1 MEEVDNN
8 ESLMDTSEVFIGDE
22 DITKEEA
29 MADVSKR
36 GLYLLQ
42 NFFRTA
48 RMTSKGNDFMI
59 KLYFHAI
66 MGAYLKEYT
75 VTKVAGVSD
84 LRVPVIWIQNSS
96 SGKSQL
102 NKCALDICRKIGVN
116 AIEETSFTEAGMIG
130 QFDKSKH
137 DFNIKNNLRPGEN
150 QTINKKDGTTRTVT
164 YSPPVIYGDL
174 YHYDIIFVD
183 EGKILFQKT
192 RYTES
197 FLSVLQPAMD
207 YPGKV
212 RKKLAAEEP
221 IEYDCGCTLVVS
233 TTEWGNVG
241 YDVMSQGFFPRCLFY
256 MKNLSIQEYLQNVDG
271 LYRNK
276 FDDYKYRN
284 LMGDFADMIERHPI
298 PITRDRKRI
307 FVDNELMP
315 LIHESVRAWF
325 IKLSERLYGSEI
337 TIAKSFA
344 SRLQIFVFKIA
355 GQMAV
360 LNHKTNPHIP
370 GDAVFIAGR
379 DEVDYALGLTNS
391 VFDSL
396 LNTMSVEEDSESSKM
411 YSTIIKVIGIM
422 KKECVEKIPKS
433 RFIELIM
440 STRTCGRTKAVRT
453 YNAMLSANYLREEI
467 DPVDKSL
474 VTLPNWSIWIN
485 KDKEKMGGIYNGKE
499 DDMQETQSGDQGAEL
514 PDGFEM

>member
-1 MEEVDNN
+1 MNDTYFEENIT
-8 ESLMDTSEVFIGDE
+8 DTSEVWIGDK
-22 DITKEEA
+22 DISKEEA
-29 MADVSKR
+29 MHDVSKR
-36 GLYLLQ
+36 FFYLLQ
-42 NFFRTA
+42 TFFKTA

-59 KLYFHAI
+59 RLYFHAI

-84 LRVPVIWIQNSS
+84 LRIPIIWIQNSS

-102 NKCALDICRKIGVN
+102 NKCALDVCRKIGVK

-130 QFDKSKH
+130 QFDRSKH
-137 DFNIKNNLRPGEN
+137 DFNIKNNLHPGD
-150 QTINKKDGTTRTVT
+150 TTVVNKKDGSSRTIS
-164 YSPPVIYGDL
+164 YAPPVIYGDL
-174 YHYDIIFVD
+174 YHYDLIFVD

-221 IEYDCGCTLVVS
+221 IEYDCTCTLVVS

-256 MKNLSIQEYLQNVDG
+256 MKNLSISEYLDNVDG

-276 FDDYKYRN
+276 FDDIKYRN
-284 LMGDFADMIERHPI
+284 FMTDFADVIEKHPI
-298 PITRDRKRI
+298 PVTRERKRI
-307 FVDNELMP
+307 FVDSELMP
-315 LIHESVRAWF
+315 LIHDTVRSWF

-360 LNHKTNPHIP
+360 LNHRINPHIP
-370 GDAVFIAGR
+370 GDSVFVAGR
-379 DEVDYALGLTNS
+379 EEVDYALGLTNS

-396 LNTMSVEEDSESSKM
+396 LNSMSVEEDAESSKM
-411 YSTIIKVIGIM
+411 YSTIIRIIGTM
-422 KKECVEKIPKS
+422 KKERLDKMPKS
-433 RFIELIM
+433 RFIDLIM
-440 STRTCGRTKAVRT
+440 TYRSCGKSKATRT
-453 YNAMLSANYLREEI
+453 YNGMLSANYVKEETS
-467 DPVDKSL
+467 PENKSMMAI
-474 VTLPNWSIWIN
+474 PNWNIWLN
-485 KDKEKMGGIYNGKE
+485 KDKKRTGGVIDEK
-499 DDMQETQSGDQGAEL
+499 DDLQET
-514 PDGFEM
+514 